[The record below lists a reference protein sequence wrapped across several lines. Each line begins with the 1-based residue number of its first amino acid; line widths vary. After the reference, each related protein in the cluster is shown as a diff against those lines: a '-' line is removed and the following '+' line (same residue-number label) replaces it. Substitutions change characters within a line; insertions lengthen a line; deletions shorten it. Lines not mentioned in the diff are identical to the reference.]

1 MKNIEELK
9 AASTALAQKE
19 EKGGEGYLVEIKQ
32 IPGTPFSAVKRED
45 KKSWF
50 IIWGSTVIL
59 PEIESYEKCLQI
71 APPFGVEFYN
81 MIATYAIAAN
91 QIYQKGND

>member
-9 AASTALAQKE
+9 AASAALAQKE

-45 KKSWF
+45 KKRNNRYKSEG
-50 IIWGSTVIL
+50 WG
-59 PEIESYEKCLQI
+59 
-71 APPFGVEFYN
+71 
-81 MIATYAIAAN
+81 
-91 QIYQKGND
+91 